1 MNDETIIVM
10 NKKVLRGRGKTLKV
24 KKKLRSYFKFEIN
37 CQRYP
42 SASPNTTK
50 MFKKTHDNI
59 LYSS

>member
-10 NKKVLRGRGKTLKV
+10 NKKLLGVGGTLKV
-24 KKKLRSYFKFEIN
+24 KKMHSSYFKFEIN
-37 CQRYP
+37 CQKYP
-42 SASPNTTK
+42 SASPKTIK